1 MVNIRSGTCVSPFNH
16 TINLMQDAA
25 FQQSNSAFKG
35 TLHLKKQA
43 GHDVSHAKSAISP
56 EDLELLREEG
66 FASWKRCPYT
76 LQKKVWFNI
85 LYHIGKRAQE
95 GVHKYQKDSFGLG
108 KTVAG
113 KKYIFQ
119 KFNQVSKC
127 SQGDESS
134 ASKCQKIDTEYLMF
148 EIGDDMC
155 PFAYFCL
162 YLNKLN
168 EDLDA
173 LWQCPNLYC
182 RKPESMRWYDKQKIR
197 EHTMCKWMME
207 LSVQCG
213 LSQKYTNHCIRK
225 TCTTAMAKSGFQP
238 HQIVSITKH

>member
-1 MVNIRSGTCVSPFNH
+1 M
-16 TINLMQDAA
+16 
-25 FQQSNSAFKG
+25 
-35 TLHLKKQA
+35 
-43 GHDVSHAKSAISP
+43 
-56 EDLELLREEG
+56 
-66 FASWKRCPYT
+66 
-76 LQKKVWFNI
+76 WFDI

-95 GVHKYQKDSFGLG
+95 GVHKYQKNSFGLG
-108 KTVAG
+108 KTVAA
-113 KKYIFQ
+113 KKYVFQ

-134 ASKCQKIDTEYLMF
+134 ASKCQKIDTENLMF

-155 PFAYFCL
+155 PYAYFCL

-238 HQIVSITKH
+238 HQIAAVTKYQSLESLKHYIKKPTIEDQADFSNALSKYGRKKKSTPHPDQEDTLPDIPSSPAQPPVI